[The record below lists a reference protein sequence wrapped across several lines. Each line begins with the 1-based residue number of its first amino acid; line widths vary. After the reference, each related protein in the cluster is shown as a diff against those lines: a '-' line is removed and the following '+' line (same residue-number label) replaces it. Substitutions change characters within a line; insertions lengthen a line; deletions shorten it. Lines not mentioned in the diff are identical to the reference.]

1 MKKLNHIGLRQHA
14 TIGEKNFVGP
24 AVPNKRRGYCKVC
37 GTVKPEKGN
46 CILCSRARQARYKA
60 RHADEV
66 KVARTA
72 YKKAKH
78 AAGAVARA
86 VKKAE
91 RRATVKARKIAAK
104 KIWKVRN
111 RGAVNASTAGR
122 FAAKMHATPPWAN
135 KFFIEE
141 AYILAALRSD
151 MLGFKWEVD
160 HILPLRHKLF
170 CGLHVEYNLQ
180 VIPRIDNMRKGNR
193 VPPELLGAS
202 IVVEQISENK

>member
-1 MKKLNHIGLRQHA
+1 MKKLNHIGLRRHA
-14 TIGEKNFVGP
+14 TVDEREFIGP
-24 AVPNKRRGYCKVC
+24 ATPTKRLGYCKVC
-37 GTVKPEKGN
+37 GVAKPYKGS
-46 CILCSRARQARYKA
+46 CVSCSRVTKARYKV
-60 RHADEV
+60 RHMLKV
-66 KVARTA
+66 KAGRTA

-78 AAGAVARA
+78 AAGATARA
-86 VKKAE
+86 TKKAE
-91 RRATVKARKIAAK
+91 RRATLRTRRLAAK
-104 KIWKVRN
+104 KAWKIHN

-141 AYILAALRSD
+141 AYHLAALRSD
-151 MLGFKWEVD
+151 MMGFKWEVD

-180 VIPRIDNMRKGNR
+180 VIPRVDNMRKGNR

-202 IVVEQISENK
+202 IVVEQITENR